1 MKNIMIVLLLVIG
14 LHGCT
19 IEQHLKI
26 KTNLEAKR
34 TYHKAD
40 TIYVYSVTFNDW
52 TLLWYHKNGCIYK
65 RYIYPNKIK
74 RGKAIVAMNYNVT
87 EESIRK
93 CFELSMFKDVEC
105 FEGTLD
111 GESISMYVKGE
122 KNQMNSSINTECLFK
137 YKYDEGSFQY
147 KLQYDLS
154 KIFDV
159 DLNELYSN

>member
-1 MKNIMIVLLLVIG
+1 MKNIMIILLLVIG

-74 RGKAIVAMNYNVT
+74 RGKAPKYVSESEVLVFAQKCNQKNGTIAM
-87 EESIRK
+87 EKAKSIA
-93 CFELSMFKDVEC
+93 
-105 FEGTLD
+105 EGTELLKEELKYID
-111 GESISMYVKGE
+111 ETLE
-122 KNQMNSSINTECLFK
+122 KLKDRKQYWERLQIK
-137 YKYDEGSFQY
+137 YCDE
-147 KLQYDLS
+147 
-154 KIFDV
+154 
-159 DLNELYSN
+159 